1 MGTTFLLGLL
11 RRFIFLAFAETIPA
25 VTVEVKL
32 NGLPTAKTHSPIAK
46 SSLLPSAIAFKP
58 VSSILITA
66 ISVAGSAP
74 TTVAVYFELSFR
86 VTSISLAFSI
96 T

>member
-1 MGTTFLLGLL
+1 
-11 RRFIFLAFAETIPA
+11 
-25 VTVEVKL
+25 L
-32 NGLPTAKTHSPIAK
+32 NGLPTANTHSPIAK

-74 TTVAVYFELSFR
+74 TTVAVYFELSFS
-86 VTSISLAFSI
+86 VTFYFTCIFNYMIVCYDVTLRGYDDS
-96 T
+96 